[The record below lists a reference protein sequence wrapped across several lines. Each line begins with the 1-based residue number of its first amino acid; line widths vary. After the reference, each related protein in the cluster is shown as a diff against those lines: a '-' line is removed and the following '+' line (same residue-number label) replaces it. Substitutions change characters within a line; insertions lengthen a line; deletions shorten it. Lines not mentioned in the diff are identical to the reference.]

1 MLKQGQDKLEEK
13 EDIVELDVEGAVK
26 SEYPNPMFK
35 GLRRRKCVHVRTC
48 LPNTR
53 KRTVSTVNPNNWIGL
68 RPQLSIN
75 KKVTQYPGIRTA
87 DKIRFITQ
95 TWRKAS

>member
-35 GLRRRKCVHVRTC
+35 RAQKEKMCACAHMLTKYEKEDCQHGE
-48 LPNTR
+48 
-53 KRTVSTVNPNNWIGL
+53 S
-68 RPQLSIN
+68 Q
-75 KKVTQYPGIRTA
+75 
-87 DKIRFITQ
+87 
-95 TWRKAS
+95 